1 MRERNYMFLVGII
14 FIALIAGWINLP
26 DNPGLRLGPLT
37 KDIKVHEGLDLQGGL
52 QVLLQADVPDCA
64 TVSNDSM
71 EAAKAIVDRRVNGL
85 GVTEPLIQRSG
96 TCRII
101 VQLPGISNP
110 DEAIKTFGGTGLLEF
125 IDAGD
130 TPLSAGQVVS
140 TTGLSTVIVP
150 GQPTPTPVASAPT
163 AVPTA
168 APTAVL
174 TSTATLTST
183 ADVTGTGVL
192 TSTAQAPTVYRTV
205 MTGKYLNTAS
215 VAFAQTTNQ
224 PYISFSLTDDG
235 GKIFGDYTT
244 KNVNKYLAITI
255 DKTVIS
261 SPVIKNA
268 ITGGS
273 GIIEGQFTLDE
284 ANNLVIQLKYGALP
298 IPLKV
303 VQSSAIGPT
312 LGRDSVNK
320 SLTAGAVGLIIVVLF
335 MLLYYRLPGLLAD
348 LALTVYALIV
358 FAIYKVGIPGLFPYV
373 TLTLPGIAGFILSVG
388 MAVDANILIFERMKE
403 ELRGGRTLMLAV
415 EAGFQRA
422 WPSIRDSNIST
433 LITCAILLWYGA
445 NFGASVVAGFALTL
459 AIGVLISL
467 FTAVTVTRTFLR
479 LTMDMNVTENLW
491 WFGVSEKRA

>member
-1 MRERNYMFLVGII
+1 MRERNYMFLIGVI

-26 DNPGLRLGPLT
+26 DNPGLKLGPIT

-52 QVLLQADVPDCA
+52 QVLLQADVPNCA
-64 TVSNDSM
+64 TVSSESM
-71 EAAKAIVDRRVNGL
+71 DAAKAIVERRVNGL

-130 TPLSAGQVVS
+130 TPLAVGQVVS
-140 TTGLSTVIVP
+140 TTGISTVVVP
-150 GQPTPTPVASAPT
+150 GQPTPTAVALTPTLIPTPVITLSPTSTSTTGITSTVVPTVTEPIAPT
-163 AVPTA
+163 I
-168 APTAVL
+168 
-174 TSTATLTST
+174 
-183 ADVTGTGVL
+183 
-192 TSTAQAPTVYRTV
+192 YRTV
-205 MTGKYLNTAS
+205 MTGKYLSTAA

-224 PYISFSLTDDG
+224 PYISFTMTDEG

-244 KNVNKYLAITI
+244 KNVGKYLAITI
-255 DKTVIS
+255 DKAVIS
-261 SPVIKNA
+261 SPVIKSA

-273 GIIEGQFTLDE
+273 GIIEGKSTLEE
-284 ANNLVIQLKYGALP
+284 ATNLVVQLKYGALP

-320 SLTAGAVGLIIVVLF
+320 SLTAGAIGLIIVVLF

-358 FAIYKVGIPGLFPYV
+358 FAIYKVGVPGLFPYV

-415 EAGFQRA
+415 EAGFHRA

-445 NFGASVVAGFALTL
+445 TQGASIVAGFALTL
-459 AIGVLISL
+459 MIGVLVSL

-479 LTMDMNVTENLW
+479 LMMDMNVTENLW
-491 WFGVSEKRA
+491 WFGVSNK